1 MSAPQDQEDRREAEA
16 ARKQEE
22 AARKQAEALRRDR
35 EKAARAAA
43 KEAARAERDRERA
56 LRDAEKAHRDRERA
70 ERNAQREVE
79 RLRAEQ
85 ERAVREVEKEA
96 DQAQREAERAAPEA
110 ALAAQRAARQV
121 ERVRLRARAA
131 EDEPAAEEPPLPP
144 GLAVL
149 WRPAPAGR
157 RGPRPGLTLAGIARA
172 AIDLADAEG
181 LPALSMA
188 RVAER
193 LGVTTMALYRY
204 VSSKDDLLALM
215 LDTALA
221 ESSPAEPVP
230 GEGWRPALERW
241 CAEQLALAAAH
252 PWSVQP
258 PVTSALPGP
267 ARVALLDRGL
277 RALEGTPLTWDERVA
292 VIGRLALHVLSE
304 GQLVA
309 ADVLARRA
317 AAAAA
322 GSDAAGGGEP
332 GPVLHPALLDFATLL
347 RSVVDPAAFPA
358 LGAALDGGG
367 FDDGA
372 PDPAGGEGGDELL
385 GLRLMLDGVE
395 ALMVRA
401 RAREAAG

>member
-1 MSAPQDQEDRREAEA
+1 V
-16 ARKQEE
+16 
-22 AARKQAEALRRDR
+22 
-35 EKAARAAA
+35 AAA
-43 KEAARAERDRERA
+43 APARPPRAPPPAA
-56 LRDAEKAHRDRERA
+56 
-70 ERNAQREVE
+70 Q
-79 RLRAEQ
+79 
-85 ERAVREVEKEA
+85 
-96 DQAQREAERAAPEA
+96 EA

>member
-35 EKAARAAA
+35 EKVARAAA
-43 KEAARAERDRERA
+43 KEAARAERDREKA
-56 LRDAEKAHRDRERA
+56 LRDAEKARRDREKA

-96 DQAQREAERAAPEA
+96 DQAQREAERAAQEA

-121 ERVRLRARAA
+121 ERARLRARAA
-131 EDEPAAEEPPLPP
+131 EDEPAVEEPPLPP

-204 VSSKDDLLALM
+204 VSSKDDLLGLM

-221 ESSPAEPVP
+221 ESAPAEPVP

-317 AAAAA
+317 AATVA

-332 GPVLHPALLDFATLL
+332 GPVPHPALLDFATLL

-358 LGAALDGGG
+358 LGAALDAGG

-385 GLRLMLDGVE
+385 GLRLVLDGVE

>member
-1 MSAPQDQEDRREAEA
+1 MSAPQDEVDRREAEA

-43 KEAARAERDRERA
+43 KETARAERDRERA
-56 LRDAEKAHRDRERA
+56 LRDAEKARRDLDKA
-70 ERNAQREVE
+70 ERNAQREVD
-79 RLRAEQ
+79 RLHAEQ

-96 DQAQREAERAAPEA
+96 DQAQREAERAAQEA

-131 EDEPAAEEPPLPP
+131 EEEPAEQEAPLPP

-221 ESSPAEPVP
+221 ESPPADPEP

-241 CAEQLALAAAH
+241 CAEQLALAVAH

-258 PVTSALPGP
+258 PVASALPGP

-277 RALEGTPLTWDERVA
+277 RALEGTPLTWDERVG

-304 GQLVA
+304 GQLAA
-309 ADVLARRA
+309 ADALARRA

-322 GSDAAGGGEP
+322 AGAGDEGP
-332 GPVLHPALLDFATLL
+332 GPVPHPALLDFATLL

-358 LGAALDGGG
+358 LGAALDAGG
-367 FDDGA
+367 FDDGV

-395 ALMVRA
+395 ALMARA
-401 RAREAAG
+401 RAREAG